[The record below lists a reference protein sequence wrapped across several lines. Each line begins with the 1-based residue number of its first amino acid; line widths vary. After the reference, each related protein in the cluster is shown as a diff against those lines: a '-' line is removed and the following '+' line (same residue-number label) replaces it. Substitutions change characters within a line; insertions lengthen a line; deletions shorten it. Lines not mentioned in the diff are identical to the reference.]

1 LNLAKLYQVKTGGQ
15 LTPDD
20 CYKINKSLSSVDV
33 RDIPPEQIE
42 NVSCYLASA
51 LYANSVDPKH
61 IEALDLLLR
70 ELQKRT

>member
-1 LNLAKLYQVKTGGQ
+1 LDKLYKVKTGGQ
-15 LTPDD
+15 LTPHD
-20 CYKINKSLSSVDV
+20 CNTINKSLSSIDV

-42 NVSCYLASA
+42 NVSDYLASA
-51 LYANSVDPKH
+51 LSANSVDPKH